1 MFNMRKYLLLH
12 ILIVSSVFLYPLI
25 MLAGDEPQIT
35 LNSSYRDLSVYHIR
49 SIPNVTIHK
58 RHDYGFFGFSTI
70 THSYED
76 ESINEDNVVIDH
88 ATGLMWCQ
96 SGSEKDMVWN
106 EARQWVKDL
115 NSRGYAGYSD
125 WRLPTVEEAA
135 SLLESNKKGDALYI
149 DTVFDVTQSS
159 IWTGD
164 ENDSASYLDGVW
176 SIRFIGGYGGGSV
189 CWCYENARNHVRP
202 VRSMK

>member
-1 MFNMRKYLLLH
+1 MTNMRKYLLH
-12 ILIVSSVFLYPLI
+12 ILIVSFVFFCPQI
-25 MLAGDEPQIT
+25 MQAGDEPRIT

-49 SIPNVTIHK
+49 AISNITIHK
-58 RHDYGFFGFSTI
+58 RHDYGFFGYSTI
-70 THSYED
+70 KHSYENK
-76 ESINEDNVVIDH
+76 SINGDNVVVDH
-88 ATGLMWCQ
+88 ATGLMWYQ

-115 NSRGYAGYSD
+115 NSRGYAGNSD

-135 SLLESNKKGDALYI
+135 SLLESSKNADDLYI

-164 ENDSASYLDGVW
+164 KNDSASYLDGVW
-176 SIRFIGGYGGGSV
+176 SIRFTGGYGCGSV
-189 CWCYENARNHVRP
+189 GWCYENARNYVRP

>member
-1 MFNMRKYLLLH
+1 
-12 ILIVSSVFLYPLI
+12 

-49 SIPNVTIHK
+49 SISNVAIHK
-58 RHDYGFFGFSTI
+58 RHNYGFYGYSTI
-70 THSYED
+70 AHRYED
-76 ESINEDNVVIDH
+76 KSIGGDNVVIEH
-88 ATGLMWCQ
+88 ATGLMWSQ

-106 EARQWVKDL
+106 EAKQWVKDL

-135 SLLESNKKGDALYI
+135 SLLESSKNADDLYI
-149 DTVFDVTQSS
+149 DNVFDVTQSG

-189 CWCYENARNHVRP
+189 YWCYENASNHVRP
-202 VRSMK
+202 VRSIK

>member
-1 MFNMRKYLLLH
+1 MTNMRKYLLLH
-12 ILIVSSVFLYPLI
+12 ILIVSFVFLCPPI

-58 RHDYGFFGFSTI
+58 RHNYGFFGYSTI
-70 THSYED
+70 KHSYENK
-76 ESINEDNVVIDH
+76 SISGDNVVINH
-88 ATGLMWCQ
+88 ATGLMWYQ
-96 SGSEKDMVWN
+96 SGSEKDMVWS

-135 SLLESNKKGDALYI
+135 SLLESSKKAGDLYI
-149 DTVFDVTQSS
+149 DNVFDVTQSS

-164 ENDSASYLDGVW
+164 ENDNASYIEGVW
-176 SIRFIGGYGGGSV
+176 SIRFAGGYGCGSV
-189 CWCYENARNHVRP
+189 CWCYENAVNYVRP